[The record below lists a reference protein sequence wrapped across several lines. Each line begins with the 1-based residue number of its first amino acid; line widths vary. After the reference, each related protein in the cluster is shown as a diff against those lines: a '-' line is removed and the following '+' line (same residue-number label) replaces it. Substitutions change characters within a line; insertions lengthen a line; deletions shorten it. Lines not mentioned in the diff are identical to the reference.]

1 MEFSVITSKGQV
13 VIPKNLRKKYNIKPG
28 TKISF
33 SDQGDRIIMLA
44 LTKEYYQNLA
54 GWLKVDALTELMKEK
69 KKEIQHDEKR
79 YLR

>member
-1 MEFSVITSKGQV
+1 MEFSVTTSKGQV
-13 VIPKNLRKKYNIKPG
+13 VIPKNLRKKYKIKPG

-33 SDQGDRIIMLA
+33 SDQGDKIVMRA

-54 GWLKVDALTELMKEK
+54 GWLKSDALSELMKEK
-69 KKEIQHDEKR
+69 QKEIKHDEKR

>member
-33 SDQGDRIIMLA
+33 SDQGDRIILLA

-54 GWLKVDALTELMKEK
+54 GWLKADALTELMKEK
-69 KKEIQHDEKR
+69 KREIQHDEKR
-79 YLR
+79 NLR